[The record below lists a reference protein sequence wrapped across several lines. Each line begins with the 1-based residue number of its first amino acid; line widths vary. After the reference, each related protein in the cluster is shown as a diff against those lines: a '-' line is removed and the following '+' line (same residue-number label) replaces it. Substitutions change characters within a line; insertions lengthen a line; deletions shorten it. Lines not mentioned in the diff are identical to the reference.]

1 MMQAIALAVICAAAL
16 FLALSAD
23 ARPRT
28 SCECEQLQAI
38 RRLLEHQFRVVCD
51 ELHCES
57 VGGEPPGGE
66 LP

>member
-1 MMQAIALAVICAAAL
+1 MFALTAAML
-16 FLALSAD
+16 FAFSTSE
-23 ARPRT
+23 ARPRS

-51 ELHCES
+51 ELHCEPI
-57 VGGEPPGGE
+57 GGEPPGGP